1 MCIICLD
8 IEKNKI
14 TSKDA
19 QWALIEMANELDEEH
34 YYEVLEKIEH
44 LEANGQIDKIEER
57 EQEVPVSERGKN
69 PVEIILLKEWYVRQ
83 THIQDRMKELIKD
96 ITFHPARNAR

>member
-1 MCIICLD
+1 MCVICLE

-44 LEANGQIDKIEER
+44 LEAKDDFK
-57 EQEVPVSERGKN
+57 K
-69 PVEIILLKEWYVRQ
+69 LLKDGQNTESDDNA
-83 THIQDRMKELIKD
+83 DRGSHE
-96 ITFHPARNAR
+96 